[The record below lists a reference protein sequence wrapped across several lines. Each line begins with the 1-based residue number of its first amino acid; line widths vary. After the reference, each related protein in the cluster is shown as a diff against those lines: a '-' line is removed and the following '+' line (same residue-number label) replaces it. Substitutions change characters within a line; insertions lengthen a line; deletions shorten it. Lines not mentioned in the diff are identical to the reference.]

1 LRWIVRPF
9 LAKLLRRCGPAKFH
23 LIVGERKQK
32 GGQHKRHVRL
42 LQEKIM
48 FGTSRLTQQEQ
59 DDAISTGLK
68 QFSNLPD
75 WLASLKDHD
84 RTYRVLSREIPEI
97 ANGSVI
103 LKKWKIGH
111 MLLKDGVWQNRCIL
125 KVGVP
130 DEPGERTLEFNG
142 TLFPPGF
149 LSSNHPVVQGVFGVE
164 GWHAILPELNLEL
177 RAPEPETELESVGL
191 LTDPE
196 TSREFLERSLRGA
209 SPAYRSVRIESCKPE
224 IIRYKPGNRCTILYH
239 LQYAPDMPVESY
251 GPAIVVAK
259 TSLQEKGRNA
269 YEGMKALWDA
279 SFGSSNLVRIAEP
292 LAYDPDLRV
301 FIQGPV
307 WEEQTLADL
316 FLSALDAGTPEAIGA
331 LNETMQ
337 KTAMGL
343 SHLHRSGVKIG
354 QAETWEDEFAEVRAQ
369 IMQLSRLF
377 PNLAS
382 GAAPFLERISQ
393 LEAAALRDP
402 LVPSHGTF
410 RPVQVLLNKGEISF
424 IDFDSFCQS
433 EPARDLAMFLS
444 SLMTLGLTLSSFDE
458 DKPSDQT
465 IANPAHWEATFVQVS
480 SICEQFLDAY
490 QQFQPVSQQRV
501 ALWQALDLFHYVL
514 SGWMKVKAGEISLL
528 VKLLDRFLLA
538 SHLIDAR

>member
-1 LRWIVRPF
+1 MFVCS
-9 LAKLLRRCGPAKFH
+9 RRKT
-23 LIVGERKQK
+23 
-32 GGQHKRHVRL
+32 
-42 LQEKIM
+42 M
-48 FGTSRLTQQEQ
+48 SGTTRLTPQEQ
-59 DDAISTGLK
+59 DAAIPIGLK

-125 KVGVP
+125 KVGVL
-130 DEPGERTLEFNG
+130 DEPGERTIEFNG
-142 TLFPPGF
+142 ILFPPGS
-149 LSSNHPVVQGVFGVE
+149 LSIDQPVVEGFFGVE
-164 GWHAILPELNLEL
+164 GWHAIFPELNLEL
-177 RAPEPETELESVGL
+177 RTPEPETELESVGL
-191 LTDPE
+191 LMDPE

-209 SPAYRSVRIESCKPE
+209 SPVYRSVHIQSCKPE
-224 IIRYKPGNRCTILYH
+224 IIRYKPGDRCTILYH
-239 LQYAPDMPVESY
+239 LEYAPDMPVESY

-259 TSLQEKGRNA
+259 TSLQEKGQNA
-269 YEGMKALWDA
+269 FESMKALWDS
-279 SFGSSNLVRIAEP
+279 SFGSSNSVRIAEP

-316 FLSALDAGTPEAIGA
+316 FLSALDAGTPEAIEA
-331 LNETMQ
+331 LKETMQ
-337 KTAMGL
+337 KTARGL
-343 SHLHRSGVKIG
+343 AHLHRSGVKIG
-354 QAETWEDEFAEVRAQ
+354 QSETWEDELAEVQAQ
-369 IMQLSRLF
+369 VMQLSTVF
-377 PNLAS
+377 PNLSS
-382 GAAPFLERISQ
+382 GAGPFLERISR

-444 SLMTLGLTLSSFDE
+444 SLMTLGLTLSSFD
-458 DKPSDQT
+458 KGKSSDQT
-465 IANPAHWEATFVQVS
+465 VADPANWEARFEQVS
-480 SICEQFLDAY
+480 SICEQFLEAY
-490 QQFQPVSQQRV
+490 QQFQPVSRQRV

-514 SGWMKVKAGEISLL
+514 SGWMKVKASEISFL
-528 VKLLDRFLLA
+528 VKLLDRFLVA
-538 SHLIDAR
+538 SHLIDARSS